1 MVLSDLYADLDRQ
14 NKRIIYNG
22 HKRIHALTFQS
33 IAAPNGLIA
42 NLFGSVEGCKHDSAT
57 LAMSQTYPRVQ
68 QFSRNQMDDPV
79 FPHRPQPQ
87 GPFKSNNLTPLQKQ
101 YNKAMSE
108 V

>member
-22 HKRIHALTFQS
+22 HKRIHTLTFQS
-33 IAAPNGLIA
+33 VAAPNGLIA
-42 NLFGSVEGCKHDSAT
+42 NLFGPAEGCKHDTGSVTNLSSSTTVFSQSKWTT
-57 LAMSQTYPRVQ
+57 LS
-68 QFSRNQMDDPV
+68 FLIDPNLKV
-79 FPHRPQPQ
+79 
-87 GPFKSNNLTPLQKQ
+87 PFKSNNLTPLQKQ